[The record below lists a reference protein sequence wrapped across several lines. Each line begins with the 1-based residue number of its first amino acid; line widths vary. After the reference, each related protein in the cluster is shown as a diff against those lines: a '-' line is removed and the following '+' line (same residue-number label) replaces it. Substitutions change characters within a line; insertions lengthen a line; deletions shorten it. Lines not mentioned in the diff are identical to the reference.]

1 MASGLRF
8 LLDLP
13 LIVILMALAALAMLA
28 PAAHAYA
35 LGLHDAG
42 RPFFYSAIV
51 FLLLTAMI
59 GIATSNRATP
69 ARRPSH
75 LKAFVGAYLVL
86 PLLLAVPFNE
96 AVPDTSF
103 RNAWFEM
110 VSSFTT
116 TGATLYDTPGRL
128 PASLH
133 LWRAIVGW
141 LGGFYILLMGVAV
154 LMPLNLGGME
164 VIEGRSPG
172 HTSMPQMVSADPS
185 QRLVRFTLTLLP
197 AYAGFTLLLWILLTL
212 AGEGGF
218 HALCLAMATVSTSG
232 ILPEGGDGPVLSGFL
247 GEACIAAFLTLG
259 LTRRA
264 YPGAFFADRSLPL
277 HQDPEVRMAV
287 ALVGGVTAVL
297 FLRHWVG
304 AIDNDEGQ
312 DLWAIANALWG
323 TAFTA
328 LSFLTTT
335 GFAAEQWVSARIW
348 SGLEN
353 HGLILLG
360 LAMIGG
366 GVATTAG
373 GVKLLRVY
381 ALFRHG
387 QFEMEKLLHP
397 HSVGGAGGR
406 ARQLRSS
413 GAHVAW
419 VFFMLFATSIAA
431 VVAALTLV
439 GVGFDAALI
448 LAIAALSTTGP
459 LATLAGEVPVR
470 LAELGHDAKLILG
483 VAMVLGRVE
492 TLAVL
497 ALLTP
502 DQWRR

>member
-1 MASGLRF
+1 MPLWLRHV
-8 LLDLP
+8 LDLP
-13 LIVILMALAALAMLA
+13 LIVILMALSAAIMLV

-35 LGLHDAG
+35 LSAHDVG

-51 FLLLTAMI
+51 FLMLTAMI
-59 GIATSNRATP
+59 GIATSNRAIP
-69 ARRPSH
+69 VRRPTH
-75 LKAFVGAYLVL
+75 LKAFVGGYLVL

-128 PASLH
+128 PSSLH
-133 LWRAIVGW
+133 LWRAMVGW
-141 LGGFYILLMGVAV
+141 LGGFYILVMGVAV

-172 HTSMPQMVSADPS
+172 HTHAPQMASADPS

-197 AYAGFTLLLWILLTL
+197 AYAGFTLLLWIMLTL
-212 AGEGGF
+212 AGEAGF
-218 HALCLAMATVSTSG
+218 QALCLAMATVSTSG
-232 ILPEGGDGPVLSGFL
+232 ILPEGGDGPFLSGFL
-247 GEACIAAFLTLG
+247 GEFCIAAFMTLG
-259 LTRRA
+259 LTRRG
-264 YPGAFFADRSLPL
+264 YPGGFFADRSQPL
-277 HQDPEVRMAV
+277 QNDPEVRMAI
-287 ALVGGVTAVL
+287 AIVGSVTLLL

-312 DLWAIANALWG
+312 DLWAIANVLWG

-348 SGLEN
+348 SGLET
-353 HGLILLG
+353 HGMILLG

-387 QFEMEKLLHP
+387 QYEMEKLIHP
-397 HSVGGAGGR
+397 HSVGGAGRR
-406 ARQLRSS
+406 ARQLRSGGS
-413 GAHVAW
+413 HVAW

-439 GVGFDAALI
+439 GITFDSALI

-470 LAELGHDAKLILG
+470 YAELGHDAKLILG